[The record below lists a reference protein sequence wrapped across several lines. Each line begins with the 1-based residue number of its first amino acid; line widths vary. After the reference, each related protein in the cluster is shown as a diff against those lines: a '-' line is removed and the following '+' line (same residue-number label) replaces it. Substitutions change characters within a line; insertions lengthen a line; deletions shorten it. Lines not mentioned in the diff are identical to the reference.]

1 MMRKRRDIV
10 VMRVGLEERVSE
22 RPPPLLL
29 LLAPAPPKDA
39 AESAAAFRD
48 RVIMVVVGWL

>member
-1 MMRKRRDIV
+1 
-10 VMRVGLEERVSE
+10 MRVGLEERVSE
-22 RPPPLLL
+22 RPPPPL